1 MKNAAL
7 SLAQSPPLSVPLRF
21 FLTAPLFAIACG
33 IVLFWYGPEVFINRW
48 HPALLAATHFL
59 TLGFLAMI
67 MMGALQQLAPVLM
80 GARISHP
87 VLFSTITHLL
97 LTTGILALTA
107 GWLWQQ
113 TELFTLA
120 ALLLGLAIS
129 IYIVVLLVVLRKA
142 RSGYAAVYSTRM
154 ALIALAITMALGVYL
169 VLGYGGNG
177 FIRFAGMTDLHM
189 TWGLLGWV
197 SLLLMGVAYQVVP
210 MFQITPEYPKL
221 MMRWLIIFMFVMLL
235 CRSAVQIFYADQVW
249 LLNFIAALLLLGL
262 MSFLIVTLSLLS
274 RRRRNIPDITLN
286 FWRVAMS
293 CLLLSIIVWVL
304 TLFNVHE
311 RLEFFIGVLM
321 IVGFSMS
328 AVSGM
333 LYKIAP
339 FLIWLHLNN
348 YAQGKDRT
356 IFKIPNMKQV
366 IPERKARLHFRA
378 HSLMLVLSFF
388 AVFWPD
394 YFLRPAALLLIITAM
409 ILWTNLYA
417 ALRLYIKITRPE
429 HVLK

>member
-21 FLTAPLFAIACG
+21 FLTAPLFAILCG
-33 IVLFWYGPEVFINRW
+33 IVLFWYGPEVFYNRW

-80 GARISHP
+80 GAQISHP
-87 VLFSTITHLL
+87 KLFSSITHLL

-113 TELFTLA
+113 VELFTLA
-120 ALLLGLAIS
+120 AVLLGLAIG
-129 IYIVVLLVVLRKA
+129 VFVMVLLFVLKKA
-142 RSGYAAVYSTRM
+142 RSGFATVHSTRM
-154 ALIALAITMALGVYL
+154 ALIAFAITMVLGIYL
-169 VLGYGGNG
+169 VMGYGGNG
-177 FIRFAGMTDLHM
+177 FTRFTGMTDMHM

-197 SLLLMGVAYQVVP
+197 SLLLMGAAYQLVP
-210 MFQITPEYPKL
+210 MFQMTAEYPKL

-235 CRSAVQIFYADQVW
+235 CWSVVQIIFTDPLW
-249 LLNFIAALLLLGL
+249 LLNFIVAVVVLGL

-293 CLLLSIIVWVL
+293 CLLLSIITWVL
-304 TLFNVHE
+304 TLFDFHE

-339 FLIWLHLNN
+339 FLIWLHLNT
-348 YAQGKDRT
+348 YAQSKDRT

-394 YFLRPAALLLIITAM
+394 YFLRPAAVLLIITAM

-429 HVLK
+429 